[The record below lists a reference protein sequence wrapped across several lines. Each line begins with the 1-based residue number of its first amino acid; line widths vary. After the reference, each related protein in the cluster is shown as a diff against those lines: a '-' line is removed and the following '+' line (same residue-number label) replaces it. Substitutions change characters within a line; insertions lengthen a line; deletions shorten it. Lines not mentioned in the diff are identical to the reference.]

1 MHVQYFADARSGN
14 GLRRA
19 NSASR
24 WASTSGID
32 YVQKWLDDDEILF

>member
-1 MHVQYFADARSGN
+1 MCNISPMQEVAMVCAVPTL
-14 GLRRA
+14 LRD
-19 NSASR
+19 